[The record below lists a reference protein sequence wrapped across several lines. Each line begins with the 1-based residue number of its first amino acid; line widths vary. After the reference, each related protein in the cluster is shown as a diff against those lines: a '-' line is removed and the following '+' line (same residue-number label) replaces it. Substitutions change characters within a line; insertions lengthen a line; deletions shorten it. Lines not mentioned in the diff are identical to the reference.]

1 MRFVWYDTEV
11 EIPELDLKKSYAGVR
26 VLLRSSLNV
35 PVQKGVVTNAF
46 RMKESLQ
53 TIETLA
59 SRGARV
65 VVCAHLGQEPTN
77 SLRPVYEA
85 LKTITNAP
93 LFFVD
98 EVTGTRARE
107 AVSKLKDGEVLILEN
122 VRREAG
128 EASNDP
134 ALAEALARLGD
145 LYVNDAFSD
154 SHRAHAS
161 IVGVPALLPHFAG
174 PNFIK
179 ELNGISPARAPQ
191 SPSLA
196 IIGGAKFL
204 TKEPLVERL
213 LETYD
218 RVFIGGALANDFF
231 KAQGYEMGKSLVSG
245 TSHVSK
251 YLENKKLILPA
262 SVVVQNPNGR
272 EEKLPNELTPLDS
285 VLDIGQQSVVALA
298 PYIKEA
304 KSILWNGPLGNFEN
318 GFKEGTE
325 AVVRQVAESSAH
337 SVIGGGDTVAA
348 IEYLKLNGRFSHVS
362 SAGGA
367 MLDFITHGTLAGIE
381 ALK

>member
-1 MRFVWYDTEV
+1 M

-26 VLLRSSLNV
+26 LLLRSSLNV
-35 PVQKGVVTNAF
+35 PVSRGVVTNAF

-65 VVCAHLGQEPTN
+65 VVCAHIGQEPTN

-85 LKTITNAP
+85 LKAITNVP

-98 EVTGTRARE
+98 DVTGARARE
-107 AVSKLKDGEVLILEN
+107 AVSKLKDGEVLLLEN

-128 EASNDP
+128 EVANDFVF
-134 ALAEALARLGD
+134 AEALARLGD

-161 IVGVPALLPHFAG
+161 IVGVPTLLPHFAG

-179 ELNGISPARAPQ
+179 ELKGIAPARTPQ

-196 IIGGAKFL
+196 IVGGAKFL
-204 TKEPLVERL
+204 TKEPLIARL

-218 RVFIGGALANDFF
+218 HVFIGGALANDFF
-231 KAQGYEMGKSLVSG
+231 KAKGFEVGKSLVSG
-245 TSHVSK
+245 TTHVSA
-251 YLENKKLILPA
+251 YLDSKKLILPT
-262 SVVVQNPNGR
+262 SVVVQSPNGR

-285 VLDIGQQSVVALA
+285 VLDIGSQSIGALA
-298 PYIKEA
+298 PYIREA

-337 SVIGGGDTVAA
+337 SVLGGGDTIAA
-348 IEYLKLNGRFSHVS
+348 IENLKLNDRFSHVS

-367 MLDFITHGTLAGIE
+367 MLDFITHGTIPGIE